1 MKTTFNLPTT
11 LRLLCLCALLA
22 LVSTAQAAP
31 PVVSNIRAS
40 QRAGTHLIDI
50 YYNVSDAD
58 GNSPLTVFVGIS
70 DNAGASY
77 NVPVFTLT
85 GAVGPGVTLGND
97 RHIVWNAGT
106 DWAGH
111 FSSQCRVKII
121 ADDGTA
127 PPAPTG
133 MAYIPPGPFQMGDNF
148 LDGGTSEI
156 PVHTVY
162 VTAFFMDKNLVSR
175 ELWLDVYSWALGHGY
190 SFGNGGSFKAA
201 SHPVQTINWYD
212 AAKWCNARSEK
223 EGLTPCYYTDANQTT
238 AYRSGNLSIS
248 NACVKV
254 SANGYR
260 LPTEAEW
267 EKAARGGLNGRRF
280 PWGDTISQ
288 SQANYYGSTNSYA
301 YDLGPNGYNSIGSIG
316 GTSPAT
322 SPVGSFAANGYG
334 LYDMAGNL
342 LEWTWDWYD
351 GNWYGNAQATSDNCQ
366 GPPAPLTYRVL
377 RGGNWNYS
385 AYDARCASRV
395 NNFNPNVAYYL
406 IGFRCVRGLSF

>member
-127 PPAPTG
+127 PPAPPGTPRR
-133 MAYIPPGPFQMGDNF
+133 ARSPTPPGAGSRFGHARV
-148 LDGGTSEI
+148 EAI
-156 PVHTVY
+156 P
-162 VTAFFMDKNLVSR
+162 
-175 ELWLDVYSWALGHGY
+175 W
-190 SFGNGGSFKAA
+190 
-201 SHPVQTINWYD
+201 Q
-212 AAKWCNARSEK
+212 
-223 EGLTPCYYTDANQTT
+223 
-238 AYRSGNLSIS
+238 
-248 NACVKV
+248 
-254 SANGYR
+254 
-260 LPTEAEW
+260 
-267 EKAARGGLNGRRF
+267 
-280 PWGDTISQ
+280 
-288 SQANYYGSTNSYA
+288 
-301 YDLGPNGYNSIGSIG
+301 DLFE
-316 GTSPAT
+316 SPADP
-322 SPVGSFAANGYG
+322 SIR
-334 LYDMAGNL
+334 AGQL
-342 LEWTWDWYD
+342 
-351 GNWYGNAQATSDNCQ
+351 
-366 GPPAPLTYRVL
+366 
-377 RGGNWNYS
+377 
-385 AYDARCASRV
+385 
-395 NNFNPNVAYYL
+395 
-406 IGFRCVRGLSF
+406 